1 MIEKQQ
7 RKLLF
12 LVSAPSGAGKTTLC
26 NRLLQD
32 FPELKYSVSCTTRL
46 PREGEV
52 DGENYNFLSEA
63 KFEEL
68 IAAGAFLEYARV
80 YDYYYG
86 TLRDTVEGLM
96 HDGYDVLM
104 DVDVQGAQKI
114 REYINLLP
122 AENVLRQGFVDI
134 FIAAPSL
141 DVLRQRLIDRKK
153 DSQAVIERR
162 LQDAASEVAM
172 WPKYQY
178 SLINEDLNKAYA
190 AISSILVSEKHRTY

>member
-122 AENVLRQGFVDI
+122 VENVLRQGFVDI

-190 AISSILVSEKHRTY
+190 AISSILVSEKHRTL